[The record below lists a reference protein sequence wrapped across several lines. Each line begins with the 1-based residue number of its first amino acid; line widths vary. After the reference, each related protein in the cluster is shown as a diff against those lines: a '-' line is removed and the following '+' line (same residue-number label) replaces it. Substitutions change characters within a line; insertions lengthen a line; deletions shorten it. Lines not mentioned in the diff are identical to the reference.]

1 MAKKRE
7 RRRDQ
12 PKGPTKKHRA
22 RSLREQQQR
31 RKVLMGL
38 AVVGLLV
45 VLVLGAGV
53 VQEFVLKPQAPVA
66 KVGQQTVS
74 LSAYQHRV
82 QYNRYQLR
90 GYISQLSAQL
100 QQIDPNDKSAS
111 FIRQYYQNKLQQ
123 LQARYVSLASQVL
136 DDMIDDL
143 LVEQRA
149 AAEGIAVSEA
159 EVDEAIRRQMAQQA
173 GSLLAVDATATATA
187 GVAASATAALWTP
200 TPIPTPTPTLTAT
213 NEVSVTSPTPPAS
226 LGPPPPTPTT
236 HLYTEEEFQKNYQMF
251 INNLK
256 SGPGVTEAEYREMVR
271 ASLFRQK
278 LQEFLAQQ
286 VPTEAEQVHAR
297 HILVKTKEE
306 AEKVLKRLKNGED
319 FATVAK
325 EVSQDPGSK
334 DKGGDLGWFPRGQM
348 VNQFE
353 DVAFSLNPGQLSDPV
368 QTSFG
373 YHIIEVLEG
382 PETRPLGPAALQRR
396 QQSALSDW
404 LEEARFGPDVERNWT
419 PDKAPP
425 DPFGTPV
432 GG

>member
-1 MAKKRE
+1 MAKRRQKKRS
-7 RRRDQ
+7 Q
-12 PKGPTKKHRA
+12 PKEHTKKHRA

-45 VLVLGAGV
+45 VLVLGAGA
-53 VQEFVLKPQAPVA
+53 VQEFVLKPRAPVA
-66 KVGQQTVS
+66 KVGQQAIS

-90 GYISQLSAQL
+90 GYINRLSAQL
-100 QQIDPNDKSAS
+100 QQIDPKDKSAD
-111 FIRQYYQNKLQQ
+111 FIRQYYQNNLQQ
-123 LQARYVSLASQVL
+123 LQARYVSLPSQVL

-149 AAEGIAVSEA
+149 AAEGITVSEA
-159 EVDEAIRRQMAQQA
+159 EVDQEIRRQMAQRT
-173 GSLLAVDATATATA
+173 GSLLPADATATATA

-213 NEVSVTSPTPPAS
+213 NEVSATSPTPPAS

-236 HLYTEEEFQKNYQMF
+236 HLYTDEEFQNDYQTF
-251 INNLK
+251 INSLK

-271 ASLFRQK
+271 ASMFRQK
-278 LQEFLAQQ
+278 LQDFLAQQ

-306 AEKVLKRLKNGED
+306 AEKVLERLKNGED

-325 EVSQDPGSK
+325 EVSKDPGSK

-348 VNQFE
+348 VKQFE
-353 DVAFSLNPGQLSDPV
+353 DVAFSLKPGQLSDPV

-382 PETRPLGPAALQRR
+382 PETRPLDPAALQRR
-396 QQSALSDW
+396 RQSALSDW
-404 LEEARFGPDVERNWT
+404 LKEARFGPDVERNWT
-419 PDKAPP
+419 PEKAPP